1 MKPSIEILQP
11 GILSLIQDAGRFGQ
25 HHIGL
30 TTGGPL
36 DPLAFK
42 WANRLV
48 GNDENTS
55 VIETT
60 VGGLKFK
67 SHCDTQI
74 AITGAKVDVKIN
86 GQLQPQ
92 WQTLNLSD
100 QDVVELGYATQ
111 GCRIYLSLSSGLDI
125 EPQFSST
132 STVVREG
139 IGGLNGKA
147 LKANDVICLK
157 AISAK
162 NHRLILPLDAR
173 PIYENDIT
181 LRLVPGYQDHQFS
194 RHQQRMFFY
203 HEYTV
208 SDLCD
213 RMGYRLTGPKVHCEI
228 DGILSEGICLGA
240 VQVPKDGQPIVLMND
255 RQTIGGYPK
264 IGSVLSLDLAKL
276 AQLGSGGKVK
286 FEPITIDH
294 AHNLLALAQYK
305 YNQQSLLE
313 LA

>member
-1 MKPSIEILQP
+1 MMPIIEIIQP
-11 GILSLIQDAGRFGQ
+11 GVLSLIQDVGRYGQ
-25 HHIGL
+25 HHLGL

-48 GNDENTS
+48 GNDENVS
-55 VIETT
+55 VIEAT

-67 SHCDTQI
+67 THCETQV
-74 AITGAKVDVKIN
+74 AVTGATVDVKVN
-86 GQLQPQ
+86 GQLLPQ
-92 WQTLNLSD
+92 WQTLNLKT

-111 GCRIYLSLSSGLDI
+111 GCRIYIAFASGFKI
-125 EPQFSST
+125 TQQFNST

-139 IGGLNGKA
+139 IGGLDGKPLQA
-147 LKANDVICLK
+147 GNTFTLNHSMKESAQYVLPNDAQPV
-157 AISAK
+157 
-162 NHRLILPLDAR
+162 
-173 PIYENDIT
+173 YENSVT
-181 LRLVPGYQDHQFS
+181 LRLIPGYQDHQFS

-228 DGILSEGICLGA
+228 EGILSEGICLGA

-276 AQLGSGGKVK
+276 AQLTSGGKVK

-305 YNQQSLLE
+305 YNQQTLVE
-313 LA
+313 LK

>member
-1 MKPSIEILQP
+1 MKPIIEIIQP
-11 GILSLIQDAGRFGQ
+11 GVLSLIQDAGRFGQ
-25 HHIGL
+25 HHLGL
-30 TTGGPL
+30 TTGGPM
-36 DPLAFK
+36 DPQAFK

-48 GNDENTS
+48 GNDESATA
-55 VIETT
+55 IEVT
-60 VGGLKFK
+60 VGGTKFK
-67 SHCDTQI
+67 SHCDTQL
-74 AITGAKVDVKIN
+74 AVTGAKVDVKVN

-92 WQTLNLSD
+92 WQTLNLKT

-111 GCRIYLSLSSGLDI
+111 GCRIYLAFSSGFNI
-125 EPQFSST
+125 EPQFTST

-139 IGGLNGKA
+139 IGGLRGQA
-147 LKANDVICLK
+147 LKQGDELVLYQSVSNAM
-157 AISAK
+157 
-162 NHRLILPLDAR
+162 RYQLPVDAQHV
-173 PIYENDIT
+173 YENAIT
-181 LRLVPGYQDHQFS
+181 LRLIPGYQEHQFS

-264 IGSVLSLDLAKL
+264 IGSVFSLDLAKL
-276 AQLGSGGKVK
+276 AQLTSGGKVK

-305 YNQQSLLE
+305 YNQQTLVELE
-313 LA
+313 